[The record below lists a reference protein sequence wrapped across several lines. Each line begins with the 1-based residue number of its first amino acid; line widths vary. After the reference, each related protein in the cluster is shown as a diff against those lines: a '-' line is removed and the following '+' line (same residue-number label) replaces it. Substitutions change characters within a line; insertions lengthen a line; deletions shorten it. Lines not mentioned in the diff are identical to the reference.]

1 MSIVY
6 EKDIARLGGTVNVED
21 AECFLEWVQTHP
33 QGEIDLSACEHLHAA
48 NLQVLMASRLRIA
61 SWPAADDL
69 ARWMKNTFYLPQGD

>member
-6 EKDIARLGGTVNVED
+6 EKETARLTGTVSVED
-21 AECFLEWVQTHP
+21 AEPLLEWVQTHP
-33 QGEIDLSACEHLHAA
+33 QGEIDLSACKHLHAA

-69 ARWMKNTFYLPQGD
+69 ARWMKDTFYLLQGD